1 MRLVAGRDFDT
12 RDHAHG
18 QLVAIVNEAFVRRNS
33 SGKDPLGQQFRTGDD
48 APGITIVGIVGDVRN
63 LYVRTDAQTDVMV
76 APITKAIQRAA
87 PGLALREVVT
97 LAELSE
103 RTVGTER
110 MVSRLAAA
118 FGALGVIVAVLGLY
132 GAIAYSVAR
141 RTNEIG
147 VRLALGAAPASVRW
161 LVVRETLVVVGAGVM
176 AGVVLV
182 FPAGALAES
191 LLFGLTAS
199 DGRTLLIVSLSVT
212 LVGTA
217 VGVIPAWRASR
228 VNPIAAL
235 RE

>member
-1 MRLVAGRDFDT
+1 MVYY
-12 RDHAHG
+12 
-18 QLVAIVNEAFVRRNS
+18 
-33 SGKDPLGQQFRTGDD
+33 PLRQYPREH
-48 APGITIVGIVGDVRN
+48 VRN
-63 LYVRTDAQTDVMV
+63 LYVRTDARADLMV
-76 APITKAIQRAA
+76 TPMTQAIQRAA

-103 RTVGTER
+103 RTVATER

-147 VRLALGAAPASVRW
+147 VRLALGASPSNVRW
-161 LVVRETLVVVGAGVM
+161 LVVRETFVVVA
-176 AGVVLV
+176 AGVVAGVLLV

-199 DGRTLLIVSLSVT
+199 DARTLVTVGLSVT
-212 LVGTA
+212 LAGVA
-217 VGVIPAWRASR
+217 VGAIPAWRASR
-228 VNPIAAL
+228 VNPITAL